1 MGPSIWSPPIIKWL
15 STYDWKSTLLDD
27 VIAGLTVFVF
37 LIPQGM
43 AYAVLGGIPPVYGL
57 YTATVPL
64 FVYAVTGT
72 SRHISLGPMA
82 ITSLL
87 LGQMTSPYGFEVGC
101 DKYVQIAICISFL
114 TGLLTLLMGVFR
126 LGTLSN
132 FLSPSVL
139 SGFMTGSSCVIA
151 LNQTKYFLGFR
162 KMPRMTYSHEIIG
175 YILTHLA
182 ETNGHSLWIG
192 LLTMVLL
199 WQAKQYR
206 VWYKKMQK
214 HIDNEKLS
222 TLGQRIYF
230 RAIYAISVVS
240 SLLSLVIGSFI
251 AKSLIETKTSPT
263 LSVVGYVPAG
273 MKSPSAQ
280 FLVESGLISPSEIVS
295 LLPTC
300 IILTV
305 VGFTGNWAV
314 CTKYSVAYKYEVD
327 ASTELVASGLA
338 NIIGPFFNC
347 FFASGGIARSAV
359 NVESGAQTQLSGI
372 ITGVSIIFALVFCT
386 TWFYYIPMSIL
397 AAIIV
402 VSIVPMA
409 DFSEMIK
416 AYKTDRRD
424 FAVIFST
431 FVITFWVG
439 VREGVSV
446 GLLLSISN
454 VLVVNGFPPIVHLG
468 QVKDPLHGGV
478 RYRNTERFP
487 EAEQVPG
494 TAIVRLDAGSLF
506 FANTGHFKEVCL
518 QAAAGA
524 FHTVHKEVP
533 IEHVVLDGSS
543 WVDIDLAGRKCLS
556 DIKDELA
563 RKNIHTSLC
572 NLKSVVRDK
581 LVSGEGVLNTAS
593 RKDSPLDS
601 PLMDI
606 QDALSA
612 FIKNKEATNLTLR
625 PSPRKSISPAEWL
638 AQTEQGSRRSS
649 SSQLDSYTA
658 VTSNPLHTITTD
670 EESAASDDQRD
681 AHTTTF

>member
-1 MGPSIWSPPIIKWL
+1 
-15 STYDWKSTLLDD
+15 
-27 VIAGLTVFVF
+27 
-37 LIPQGM
+37 
-43 AYAVLGGIPPVYGL
+43 
-57 YTATVPL
+57 
-64 FVYAVTGT
+64 
-72 SRHISLGPMA
+72 
-82 ITSLL
+82 
-87 LGQMTSPYGFEVGC
+87 
-101 DKYVQIAICISFL
+101 
-114 TGLLTLLMGVFR
+114 
-126 LGTLSN
+126 
-132 FLSPSVL
+132 
-139 SGFMTGSSCVIA
+139 MTGSSCVIA
-151 LNQTKYFLGFR
+151 LNQIKYFLGFR
-162 KMPRMTYSHEIIG
+162 NMPRKTYSHEIIG
-175 YILTHLA
+175 YILTHLP
-182 ETNGHSLWIG
+182 ETNEHSFWIG

-222 TLGQRIYF
+222 TMGARIYF
-230 RAIYAISVVS
+230 RAIYVISVVS
-240 SLLSLVIGSFI
+240 SLLSLIIGSFI
-251 AKSLIETKTSPT
+251 AKSLIDTKTSPT
-263 LSVVGYVPAG
+263 LGVVSYVPAG
-273 MKSPSAQ
+273 MKPPSSL
-280 FLVESGLISPSEIVS
+280 FLESGLISPSEIVS

-300 IILTV
+300 VILTV

-359 NVESGAQTQLSGI
+359 NVESGAKTQLSGI

-402 VSIVPMA
+402 VSIIPMA

-424 FAVIFST
+424 FAVILST
-431 FVITFWVG
+431 FLITFWVG

-468 QVKDPLHGGV
+468 QVKDIIHGGV
-478 RYRNTERFP
+478 RFRNIERFP

-506 FANTGHFKEVCL
+506 FANTAHFKEVCL

-543 WVDIDLAGRKCLS
+543 WVDLDLAGHKCLG

-581 LVSGEGVLNTAS
+581 LASGEGVLNTAS

-606 QDALSA
+606 KDALLA
-612 FIKNKEATNLTLR
+612 FEKSKKGA
-625 PSPRKSISPAEWL
+625 PSRTKSISPAEWL
-638 AQTEQGSRRSS
+638 AQAEQGSRRSS
-649 SSQLDSYTA
+649 PLQLDSSTLYTA
-658 VTSNPLHTITTD
+658 VTSNPLHTNTTD
-670 EESAASDDQRD
+670 EENAASDDQRD
-681 AHTTTF
+681 ATTF